1 MERIKTMKMIGL
13 MVLAVGF
20 IPTLATATTTDGYLT
35 VFDYFSVFVGFTGGV
50 MIAELKY
57 DNN

>member
-1 MERIKTMKMIGL
+1 MKMIGL

-20 IPTLATATTTDGYLT
+20 IPALATATTTDGYLT
-35 VFDYFSVFVGFTGGV
+35 VFDFFSVFVGFTGGV